1 MLTRLPGTAGGG
13 DLEKRWAVVGFMPL
27 LEAATLPG
35 SVVTRMGQWQS
46 PWRPSGNRGRG
57 AVKDMFWASA

>member
-1 MLTRLPGTAGGG
+1 MHSRTVGGG
-13 DLEKRWAVVGFMPL
+13 DPEKCWAVVGFMTL
-27 LEAATLPG
+27 LEAVTLPG

-46 PWRPSGNRGRG
+46 PWRPLGNRGRE